1 MKIMYCRKD
10 FSSMTS
16 TTVLDKFVPSPHPLS
31 PPNQGRENGAFW
43 LLLDFILDLG
53 RGDGSLLFHF
63 ILSKIVAHSAAGI
76 TVLFLRIVGRTRQ
89 RTGHDF
95 YPLTIFHLF
104 GFPSWKSCDPKI
116 LGIKTYLFKNFSQ
129 KKCSQKF

>member
-43 LLLDFILDLG
+43 LLLGFILDLG
-53 RGDGSLLFHF
+53 RGGGGWAWGDGSLLFHF
-63 ILSKIVAHSAAGI
+63 ILSKIVAPSAAGI
-76 TVLFLRIVGRTRQ
+76 TVLFLRIVGRTGR
-89 RTGHDF
+89 DF
-95 YPLTIFHLF
+95 YPLKIFHLF
-104 GFPSWKSCDPKI
+104 GFPS
-116 LGIKTYLFKNFSQ
+116 
-129 KKCSQKF
+129 

>member
-43 LLLDFILDLG
+43 LLLGFILDLG
-53 RGDGSLLFHF
+53 RGGGGVGVGGWKFAVPFYSVQDCSP
-63 ILSKIVAHSAAGI
+63 LSSRHHCLV
-76 TVLFLRIVGRTRQ
+76 FEN
-89 RTGHDF
+89 
-95 YPLTIFHLF
+95 
-104 GFPSWKSCDPKI
+104 SWEN
-116 LGIKTYLFKNFSQ
+116 GA
-129 KKCSQKF
+129 

>member
-43 LLLDFILDLG
+43 LLLGFILDLG
-53 RGDGSLLFHF
+53 RGGGGGGGGGGGWAWGDGSLLFHF
-63 ILSKIVAHSAAGI
+63 ILSKIVAPSAAGI
-76 TVLFLRIVGRTRQ
+76 TVLFLRIVGRT
-89 RTGHDF
+89 GHDF
-95 YPLTIFHLF
+95 YPLKIFHLF
-104 GFPSWKSCDPKI
+104 GFPS
-116 LGIKTYLFKNFSQ
+116 
-129 KKCSQKF
+129 

>member
-43 LLLDFILDLG
+43 LLLGFILDLG
-53 RGDGSLLFHF
+53 RGGGGGSWGDGSLPFHF
-63 ILSKIVAHSAAGI
+63 ILSTIVAPSAAGI
-76 TVLFLRIVGRTRQ
+76 TVLFFSILIFF
-89 RTGHDF
+89 F
-95 YPLTIFHLF
+95 Y
-104 GFPSWKSCDPKI
+104 
-116 LGIKTYLFKNFSQ
+116 YYYY
-129 KKCSQKF
+129 